1 VEYTGEPKPLKW
13 GLANSRNNCS
23 AWIMKQAKQP
33 EAVADFLHNMGI
45 RSFIDP
51 VYALCLGSSE
61 VSLFEMTGAFATFAN
76 HGVNIEPIFVTR
88 IEARQG
94 NLLASFVP
102 TSNDAVSEETAHT
115 MRGMLQNVINAGTG
129 GRLRWQYGFR
139 GEMGGKTGTS
149 QENRD
154 AWFIGVTPKLVAGV
168 WVGGED
174 QSVHLSSRGEGSVV
188 ALPIFG
194 EFLRKVQQN
203 GSLGVTVEDT
213 FYRPAGAKEY
223 ECWDGSITIEDVEGE
238 EGAEG
243 TEEDM
248 EVIDRTS
255 DVIFEDDEE
264 FF

>member
-1 VEYTGEPKPLKW
+1 
-13 GLANSRNNCS
+13 
-23 AWIMKQAKQP
+23 MKQAKQP
-33 EAVADFLHNMGI
+33 EAVADFIHNMGV

-88 IEARQG
+88 IEDRQG
-94 NLLASFVP
+94 NLLAQFVP
-102 TSNDAVSEETAHT
+102 TSNDAISEETAAV
-115 MRGMLQNVINAGTG
+115 MLGMLQNVINAGTG

-174 QSVHLSSRGEGSVV
+174 QSVHLLRGGEGSQR

-194 EFLRKVQQN
+194 EFMKRVYAN
-203 GSLGVTVEDT
+203 PRLGV
-213 FYRPAGAKEY
+213 Y
-223 ECWDGSITIEDVEGE
+223 ETDSFGMPPSQLYLNCEEELQQATTPSI
-238 EGAEG
+238 
-243 TEEDM
+243 
-248 EVIDRTS
+248 S
-255 DVIFEDDEE
+255 EDDE
-264 FF
+264 FFD